1 MAIDE
6 GKISVGNKPLGD
18 YLVSTAILFN
28 QGIRKVTLRGRGEN
42 ISKTVSL
49 YNALKDR
56 MGDAIRLKD
65 VRIGSEEIKGKII
78 SFIEI
83 DIERIY

>member
-1 MAIDE
+1 MPIDE
-6 GKISVGNKPLGD
+6 GRISVGNKPLSE

-49 YNALKDR
+49 YNALKAR
-56 MGDAIRLKD
+56 MGDAIELRD
-65 VRIGSEEIKGKII
+65 VRIGSEEVRGKLI

-83 DIERIY
+83 DLERIY